1 MYWIDPDSAVA
12 DSQALNTVAKYIDAM
27 TETPGDSDGGP
38 TPPSEAA
45 DDPRN
50 TVSDVTTTVSPPSDE
65 PTGSTADETP
75 PGTVTVVG
83 TAHISEHSV
92 TEVEDTIDRERPDV
106 VAVELDEGRYR
117 QMQGETPDD
126 LDAGDLLKGNTVFQF
141 LAYWMLSYVQ
151 TQLGERFDIEP
162 GADMQAA
169 IDVAERLGIDVALV
183 DRDIQTTIQ
192 RFWARMSITEKL
204 RMVGGLAFGITDSR
218 IVGVVAGLFIG
229 ILAGPVIGLFGGQI
243 GITDSLL
250 TSVTGGVLAAVAAGL
265 VIDQIGKVGLSPD
278 ARLYAATAIGAASGV
293 VTAAFGLIDGLVTA
307 YLGGFTVRAVGSLGL
322 GISFGLTVGV
332 TVALLLGVLGRGGE
346 PEHGGIEELDM
357 EQLTDTDVVTMM
369 MEEFRQ
375 FSPGGAEALIDE
387 RDAFIAHRLVA
398 LRDAGYSVVA
408 VVGAGHRAGI
418 ERYLEQPETL
428 PPMADLVG
436 RESGRGLP
444 WKKLVGYGITIAFVS
459 FFILLALA
467 GVENAFLFRLFG
479 AWFLINAVF
488 AFGFAKL
495 AGARW
500 SSASV
505 GGAVA
510 WMTSINPMLAPGW
523 FTGYVEL
530 RHLTV
535 NVGDIG
541 TLNDLLTDE
550 TQSPSELISAM
561 LDVPLFKLIVVVAM
575 TNVGSIVASFLFA
588 VYVIPAMFGAEVG
601 GVDEVG
607 RLMVDGART
616 GAELI
621 RDTIVRAI

>member
-1 MYWIDPDSAVA
+1 
-12 DSQALNTVAKYIDAM
+12 M
-27 TETPGDSDGGP
+27 TETPGG
-38 TPPSEAA
+38 SE
-45 DDPRN
+45 
-50 TVSDVTTTVSPPSDE
+50 SGSSPPAANDDSGAAGTAVHAGDAATT
-65 PTGSTADETP
+65 PGS
-75 PGTVTVVG
+75 VTVVG

-92 TEVEDTIDRERPDV
+92 DEVEETIERERPDV

-151 TQLGERFDIEP
+151 TQLGDRFDIEP
-162 GADMQAA
+162 GADMKAA
-169 IDVAERLGIDVALV
+169 IDVADRLDIDVALV

-204 RMVGGLAFGITDSR
+204 RMVGGLAFGVSDPR
-218 IVGVVAGLFIG
+218 IVGVIVGLFIG
-229 ILAGPVIGLFGGQI
+229 ILAGPAIGLFGGSI
-243 GITDSLL
+243 GITDALL
-250 TSVTGGVLAAVAAGL
+250 TSVTGGVFAGIAAAL
-265 VIDQIGKVGLSPD
+265 VVDQIGKVSLSPD
-278 ARLYAATAIGAASGV
+278 GRLYAAAALGV
-293 VTAAFGLIDGLVTA
+293 STGLVVAAFGAADGLVST

-322 GISFGLTVGV
+322 GISFGLTLGV
-332 TVALLLGVLGRGGE
+332 LVALLLGVLGRGGD
-346 PEHGGIEELDM
+346 PERGGIDELDM
-357 EQLTDTDVVTMM
+357 EDLTDTDVVTMM

-387 RDAFIAHRLVA
+387 RDAFIAHRLIA
-398 LRDAGYSVVA
+398 LRDAGHDVVA

-418 ERYLEQPETL
+418 EGYLADPETL
-428 PPMADLVG
+428 PSMEGLVG
-436 RESGRGLP
+436 RESGRGFP
-444 WKKLVGYGITIAFVS
+444 WKKLIGYGITVAFVS

-467 GVENAFLFRLFG
+467 GVEDAFLFRLFG

-500 SSASV
+500 TSASV

-510 WMTSINPMLAPGW
+510 WMTSINPLLAPGW

-530 RHLTV
+530 RSLTV

-541 TLNDLLTDE
+541 TLNDLLADE
-550 TQSPSELISAM
+550 TKSPSELVSAM
-561 LDVPLFKLIVVVAM
+561 LNVPLFKLIVVVAM

-588 VYVIPAMFGAEVG
+588 VYVIPAMFGAEIG

-607 RLMVDGART
+607 RLMVEGAQT

-621 RDTIVRAI
+621 RNTVQRSV

>member
-1 MYWIDPDSAVA
+1 
-12 DSQALNTVAKYIDAM
+12 M
-27 TETPGDSDGGP
+27 TETPGGPDGASAPPTASDPAAASGPDEGAGSAESDGDGD
-38 TPPSEAA
+38 AA
-45 DDPRN
+45 
-50 TVSDVTTTVSPPSDE
+50 
-65 PTGSTADETP
+65 GS
-75 PGTVTVVG
+75 VTVVG
-83 TAHISEHSV
+83 TAHVSERSV
-92 TEVEDTIDRERPDV
+92 DEVEETIERERPDV

-126 LDAGDLLKGNTVFQF
+126 LDASDLLRGNTVFQF

-162 GADMQAA
+162 GADMRAA
-169 IDVAERLGIDVALV
+169 IDVAEGLGIDVALV

-192 RFWARMSITEKL
+192 RFWARMTVTEKL
-204 RMVGGLAFGITDSR
+204 RMVGGLAFGVTDSR
-218 IVGVVAGLFIG
+218 IVGVLAGLFVG
-229 ILAGPVIGLFGGQI
+229 ILAGPAIGLFGGAF
-243 GITDSLL
+243 GVTTALL
-250 TSVTGGVLAAVAAGL
+250 TRVTAGVLVAVAVGIA
-265 VIDQIGKVGLSPD
+265 VDQVGKLALSPD
-278 ARLYAATAIGAASGV
+278 GRLYAASGLGVGAGVAAAASGV
-293 VTAAFGLIDGLVTA
+293 ADGLVSTS
-307 YLGGFTVRAVGSLGL
+307 LGGFAVTAIGSLGL
-322 GISFGLTVGV
+322 GISLGLTLGV
-332 TVALLLGVLGRGGE
+332 VVAGLLGLTDRGGE
-346 PEHGGIEELDM
+346 PEQGGIEELAV
-357 EQLTDTDVVTMM
+357 EELTDTDVVTMM

-398 LRDAGYSVVA
+398 LREAGKDVVA
-408 VVGAGHRAGI
+408 VVGAGHQAGI
-418 ERYLEQPETL
+418 ERYLASPETL
-428 PPMADLVG
+428 PPMEELVG
-436 RESGRGLP
+436 RERGGSRLP
-444 WKKLVGYGITIAFVS
+444 WKKAIGYAITVGFVG
-459 FFILLALA
+459 FFVLLALA

-479 AWFLINAVF
+479 AWFLINGAF
-488 AFGFAKL
+488 AFAFAKV

-500 SSASV
+500 TAAGV

-510 WMTSINPMLAPGW
+510 WMTSINPVLAPGW

-541 TLNDLLTDE
+541 TLNELLSDE
-550 TQSPSELISAM
+550 TRSPSELVSAM

-607 RLMVDGART
+607 RLLIDGAGT

-621 RDTIVRAI
+621 RNALLGSGGA

>member
-1 MYWIDPDSAVA
+1 
-12 DSQALNTVAKYIDAM
+12 M
-27 TETPGDSDGGP
+27 TETPGGPSDSP
-38 TPPSEAA
+38 
-45 DDPRN
+45 
-50 TVSDVTTTVSPPSDE
+50 SPPAGSAASDAPADPE
-65 PTGSTADETP
+65 PGS
-75 PGTVTVVG
+75 VTVVG
-83 TAHISEHSV
+83 TAHVSEHSV
-92 TEVEDTIDRERPDV
+92 EEVQEAIDRERPDV

-126 LDAGDLLKGNTVFQF
+126 LDASDLLKGNTVFQF

-162 GADMQAA
+162 GADMKAA
-169 IDVAERLGIDVALV
+169 IDVAEGLGIDVALV

-192 RFWARMSITEKL
+192 RFWARMTMIEKL
-204 RMVGGLAFGITDSR
+204 RMVGGLAFGITDPR
-218 IVGVVAGLFIG
+218 IVGVTAGLLIG
-229 ILAGPVIGLFGGQI
+229 ILAGPAIGIFGGSL
-243 GITDSLL
+243 GVTETLL
-250 TSVTGGVLAAVAAGL
+250 TSVTAGVLTAVVVALL
-265 VIDQIGKVGLSPD
+265 VDQVGRVGLSPD
-278 ARLYAATAIGAASGV
+278 ARLYAAAGLGAAAGV
-293 VTAAFGLIDGLVTA
+293 GAATFGFADGLVTT

-322 GISFGLTVGV
+322 GVLLGLGVGLVAAALLGAVGV
-332 TVALLLGVLGRGGE
+332 FGRDTGSAD
-346 PEHGGIEELDM
+346 HGGIESLDM

-398 LRDAGYSVVA
+398 LRDAGHDVVA

-418 ERYLEQPETL
+418 ERYLANPETL
-428 PPMADLVG
+428 PPVGSLVG
-436 RESGRGLP
+436 KESGRGLP
-444 WKKLVGYGITIAFVS
+444 WKKAIGYGIAIAFVT
-459 FFILLALA
+459 FFVLLAMA
-467 GVENAFLFRLFG
+467 GVRSEFLLRLFG

-500 SSASV
+500 SSAGV

-510 WMTSINPMLAPGW
+510 WMTSINPLLAPGW
-523 FTGYVEL
+523 FAGYMEL

-541 TLNDLLTDE
+541 TLNELLSDE
-550 TQSPSELISAM
+550 TRAPSDLVSAM

-588 VYVIPAMFGAEVG
+588 VYVLPAMFGAEVG
-601 GVDEVG
+601 SLDEVSQ
-607 RLMVDGART
+607 LMLDGARNSVD
-616 GAELI
+616 LI
-621 RDTIVRAI
+621 RGLMTAIAA

>member
-1 MYWIDPDSAVA
+1 
-12 DSQALNTVAKYIDAM
+12 M
-27 TETPGDSDGGP
+27 TETPGDAEDRSASPMANDPP
-38 TPPSEAA
+38 TDAPPESSG
-45 DDPRN
+45 
-50 TVSDVTTTVSPPSDE
+50 TSPESSGTSQ
-65 PTGSTADETP
+65 TGS
-75 PGTVTVVG
+75 VTVVG
-83 TAHISEHSV
+83 TAHVSERSV
-92 TEVEDTIDRERPDV
+92 DEVEEAIERERPDV

-151 TQLGERFDIEP
+151 TQLGDRFDIEP
-162 GADMQAA
+162 GADMRAA
-169 IDVAERLGIDVALV
+169 IDVAEGLGIDVALV

-204 RMVGGLAFGITDSR
+204 RMVGGLAFGVTDPR
-218 IVGVVAGLFIG
+218 IAGVVVGLFVG
-229 ILAGPVIGLFGGQI
+229 ILAGPVIGLFGGAL
-243 GITDSLL
+243 GISDALL
-250 TSVTGGVLAAVAAGL
+250 TSVTGGVLAAVAVG
-265 VIDQIGKVGLSPD
+265 VVVDQVGKVGLSPD
-278 ARLYAATAIGAASGV
+278 GRLYAASGLGVASGLAV
-293 VTAAFGLIDGLVTA
+293 AALGLADGFVTA
-307 YLGGFTVRAVGSLGL
+307 YLGGFTVTAIGSLGL
-322 GISFGLTVGV
+322 GISFGLTLGV
-332 TVALLLGVLGRGGE
+332 VAAGLLGLAGRGGSD
-346 PEHGGIEELDM
+346 PEHGGIEGLDVDD
-357 EQLTDTDVVTMM
+357 LTDADVVTMM

-398 LRDAGYSVVA
+398 LREAGHDVVA

-418 ERYLEQPETL
+418 EEYLADPSAL

-436 RESGRGLP
+436 REGGRGFP
-444 WKKLVGYGITIAFVS
+444 WKKLIGYGITVGFVAFFV
-459 FFILLALA
+459 LLALA

-479 AWFLINAVF
+479 AWFLINGVF
-488 AFGFAKL
+488 AFAFAKI

-500 SSASV
+500 LSAGV

-530 RHLTV
+530 RSLTV

-541 TLNDLLTDE
+541 TLNDLLSDE
-550 TQSPSELISAM
+550 TLSPGDLVSAM
-561 LDVPLFKLIVVVAM
+561 LDVPLFRLIVVVAM

-601 GVDEVG
+601 GVDEVS
-607 RLMVDGART
+607 RLMIEGARR

-621 RDTIVRAI
+621 GNAVAGGR

>member
-1 MYWIDPDSAVA
+1 
-12 DSQALNTVAKYIDAM
+12 M
-27 TETPGDSDGGP
+27 TETPGGSEGASPPPAANDDPGGDGGS
-38 TPPSEAA
+38 TRVGDTA
-45 DDPRN
+45 
-50 TVSDVTTTVSPPSDE
+50 SPELGE
-65 PTGSTADETP
+65 PGS
-75 PGTVTVVG
+75 VTVVG

-92 TEVEDTIDRERPDV
+92 DEVEQTIERERPDV

-117 QMQGETPDD
+117 QLQGETPDD

-151 TQLGERFDIEP
+151 TQLGDRFDIEP
-162 GADMQAA
+162 GADMKAA
-169 IDVAERLGIDVALV
+169 VDVAEGLGIDVALV

-192 RFWARMSITEKL
+192 RFWARMTIPEKL
-204 RMVGGLAFGITDSR
+204 RMIGGLAFGITDPR
-218 IVGVVAGLFIG
+218 IVGVVAGLFVG
-229 ILAGPVIGLFGGQI
+229 ILAGPAIGLFGGSI
-243 GITDSLL
+243 GITDPLL
-250 TSVTGGVLAAVAAGL
+250 TSVTGGVLAGLAAAL
-265 VIDQIGKVGLSPD
+265 VVDQIGKVGLSPD
-278 ARLYAATAIGAASGV
+278 GRLYAAAALGVGTGV
-293 VTAAFGLIDGLVTA
+293 VVAAFGVADGLVST

-322 GISFGLTVGV
+322 GLSFGLTLGLV
-332 TVALLLGVLGRGGE
+332 VAALLGVVGRGDDPE
-346 PEHGGIEELDM
+346 PGGIDELDV
-357 EQLTDTDVVTMM
+357 EDLTDTDVVTMM

-398 LRDAGYSVVA
+398 LRDAGHDVVA

-418 ERYLEQPETL
+418 EGYLANPATL

-444 WKKLVGYGITIAFVS
+444 WKKLIGYGITVAFVS

-467 GVENAFLFRLFG
+467 GVENAFLLRLFG

-500 SSASV
+500 TSASV

-530 RHLTV
+530 RSLTV

-541 TLNDLLTDE
+541 TLNDLLADE
-550 TQSPSELISAM
+550 TKSPSELVSAM

-601 GVDEVG
+601 SVDEVG
-607 RLMVDGART
+607 RLMIDGART

-621 RDTIVRAI
+621 RNAVAGAT

>member
-1 MYWIDPDSAVA
+1 
-12 DSQALNTVAKYIDAM
+12 M
-27 TETPGDSDGGP
+27 TETPGGASDSP
-38 TPPSEAA
+38 SPPAASAAA
-45 DDPRN
+45 DAPADP
-50 TVSDVTTTVSPPSDE
+50 E
-65 PTGSTADETP
+65 PGS
-75 PGTVTVVG
+75 VTVVG
-83 TAHISEHSV
+83 TAHVSEHSV
-92 TEVEDTIDRERPDV
+92 EEVEEAIDRERPDV

-117 QMQGETPDD
+117 QMKGETPDD
-126 LDAGDLLKGNTVFQF
+126 LDASDLLKGNTVFQF

-162 GADMQAA
+162 GADMKAA
-169 IDVAERLGIDVALV
+169 IDVAEGLGIDVALV

-192 RFWARMSITEKL
+192 RFWARMTVVEKL
-204 RMVGGLAFGITDSR
+204 RMVGGLAFGITDPR
-218 IVGVVAGLFIG
+218 IVGVTAGLLIG
-229 ILAGPVIGLFGGQI
+229 ILAGPAIGIFGGSL
-243 GITDSLL
+243 GVTEPLL
-250 TSVTGGVLAAVAAGL
+250 TSVTAGVLTAIVVALL
-265 VIDQIGKVGLSPD
+265 VDQVGRVGLSPD
-278 ARLYAATAIGAASGV
+278 ARLYAAAGLGAAAGV
-293 VTAAFGLIDGLVTA
+293 GAATFGFADGLVTT

-322 GISFGLTVGV
+322 GILLGLGVGLV
-332 TVALLLGVLGRGGE
+332 AAALLGVAGVLGRDDRSGD
-346 PEHGGIEELDM
+346 HGGIESLDM

-398 LRDAGYSVVA
+398 LRDAGHDVVA

-418 ERYLEQPETL
+418 ERYLANPETL
-428 PPMADLVG
+428 PPVESLVG

-444 WKKLVGYGITIAFVS
+444 WKKIIGYGIAIAFVT
-459 FFILLALA
+459 FFVLLAMA
-467 GVENAFLFRLFG
+467 GVRNEFLLRLFG

-500 SSASV
+500 SSAGV

-510 WMTSINPMLAPGW
+510 WMTSINPLLAPGW
-523 FTGYVEL
+523 FAGYMEL

-541 TLNDLLTDE
+541 TLNELLSDE
-550 TQSPSELISAM
+550 TRAPSDLVSAM

-588 VYVIPAMFGAEVG
+588 VYVLPAMFGAEVG
-601 GVDEVG
+601 SLDEVT
-607 RLMVDGART
+607 RLMIDGARNSVD
-616 GAELI
+616 LI
-621 RDTIVRAI
+621 RGLATAVSA